1 MHPKPSPKKVSPP
14 SPPLHLH
21 NIDDHQSGSD
31 TVNNEKWGFCRQ
43 MGWDMKADW
52 SAGSGFLSVRL
63 LINGADEG
71 HNSSPAQDC
80 HSARPLSDHS
90 CPHAAGLLLTLFCL
104 FFSFCNLKE
113 SASIRLL
120 RNLIQDFFFFF
131 FFLPHTHTFGER
143 KRHRQ
148 SEAADLSKIKPFFFF
163 LTPYQFG
170 KSVRSK
176 WFPKP
181 QVIRLCLPPWLR
193 LQDWKIKRACSSSEM
208 SSNRLNSSAVIKYSS
223 VDVSARVPAKN
234 DPL

>member
-1 MHPKPSPKKVSPP
+1 
-14 SPPLHLH
+14 
-21 NIDDHQSGSD
+21 
-31 TVNNEKWGFCRQ
+31 
-43 MGWDMKADW
+43 MKADW

-131 FFLPHTHTFGER
+131 FLPHTH
-143 KRHRQ
+143 
-148 SEAADLSKIKPFFFF
+148 
-163 LTPYQFG
+163 
-170 KSVRSK
+170 
-176 WFPKP
+176 
-181 QVIRLCLPPWLR
+181 IRR
-193 LQDWKIKRACSSSEM
+193 EKKT
-208 SSNRLNSSAVIKYSS
+208 
-223 VDVSARVPAKN
+223 
-234 DPL
+234 